1 MSTAAVALG
10 LEVGTDDLRVIQLDR
25 SGETAEVTGFAA
37 VTRPPRGRLA
47 DGARKLID
55 ALEPS
60 PEVGVTI
67 AHHDADDGEIAAVVG
82 ALRDAGHAD
91 VTSIPFATAVHRAA
105 GPDEIA
111 LTDGFRDCP
120 IPPGLLNAHASLRV
134 EQLAAAV
141 GAALD
146 RLDLG
151 HLGEA
156 SVAHDEPVVESP
168 ASLGATPVDGSA
180 TARLAATIAA
190 ERQVATAD
198 AGSVA
203 DDAAAGTR
211 LDPADEGPAAVRPLV
226 VLIAFALVVGLGLLG
241 WLVFGTTGTDE
252 PAETSTAANT
262 NASIDDS
269 AVTSGEDTETS
280 DAEQGDQGN
289 GLAASSQET
298 GGQGS
303 GTAAAT
309 SVPDPDPDP
318 APDPTAA
325 PTSTP
330 DPLEDLP
337 PLSELPERGAVFVAE
352 EQTLYLRGP
361 VTAEEGALL
370 EARAIEVL
378 GADRVVNEYL
388 YRPDAPPVTEGTVRV
403 EQAVLFESGSAVIAE
418 SFVPTLELGLLVMV
432 LNPQVTMV
440 VEGHTDDVGSAEAN
454 QALSE
459 ARADAVVDY
468 LVANGLDRERLVSVG
483 RGESEPIAD
492 NETEE
497 GRRLNR
503 RIEVDL
509 VDLISAR
516 PADTGD

>member
-25 SGETAEVTGFAA
+25 AGKAAEVTGFAA

-47 DGARKLID
+47 GAARKLID
-55 ALEPS
+55 ALGPS

-91 VTSIPFATAVHRAA
+91 VTSIPFAIAVHRAA
-105 GPDEIA
+105 GPDEIV
-111 LTDGFRDCP
+111 LTGGFRDCP

-151 HLGEA
+151 HPGEA

-168 ASLGATPVDGSA
+168 AGLGDTLVDGSA

-198 AGSVA
+198 ARSVA
-203 DDAAAGTR
+203 DDAAAAGAL
-211 LDPADEGPAAVRPLV
+211 LDPTHEGPPAVRPLV
-226 VLIAFALVVGLGLLG
+226 VLIAFALVIGLGLLG

-262 NASIDDS
+262 TDSTDES
-269 AVTSGEDTETS
+269 AVTSGADTETS
-280 DAEQGDQGN
+280 DAEQGRERD
-289 GLAASSQET
+289 GLATSSQET
-298 GGQGS
+298 GGQES

-309 SVPDPDPDP
+309 SVPDPL
-318 APDPTAA
+318 PDPTAE

-337 PLSELPERGAVFVAE
+337 PLSELPERGAVFIAE

-361 VTAEEGALL
+361 VTAEEGAVL

-378 GADRVVNEYL
+378 GPDRVVNEYL

-418 SFVPTLELGLLVMV
+418 PFVPTLELGLLVMV

-440 VEGHTDDVGSAEAN
+440 VEGHTDDVGSAETN

-459 ARADAVVDY
+459 ARAEAVVDY
-468 LVANGLDRERLVSVG
+468 LVANGLDRERLVPVG

-509 VDLISAR
+509 LDLLSPR
-516 PADTGD
+516 PTDTSD